1 MSKTEFNYPMKK
13 LIYLL
18 LFIAPGAFAQPVC
31 AEYTSVGDASSPYIL
46 SSDPDC
52 AICEGTGADGPW
64 SGFGCTGTIVSTAV
78 APTLSMTLAY
88 TAVNTD
94 DFATISID
102 GGGVMTLTGD
112 GVGVAGDVI
121 GPYLCGGS
129 YGDVFLTVESTL
141 PFTTVTLVNTGCSS
155 GWVIACPSTDAN
167 AGDDN
172 TATVCGGIF
181 VLEDLL
187 SVDAEAGG
195 TWTETTGSGAF
206 DPLTTEF
213 DAGTAGAGVYTF
225 EYEVVGCGGIVDI
238 ATFTITVEL
247 DGTAGDDNA
256 TVVCTGI
263 VTLSDLLSG
272 DAEPGGTWT
281 ETTASGVFD
290 PITTEF
296 DAGTAGEG
304 VYTFEYEVIGCGGAV
319 TVATFTVNVGPG
331 GSAGEDNTA
340 ELCNSAGFTLDL
352 NTLLVGADPGGN
364 WAETTASGAFDP
376 VTGVF
381 DASGL
386 PGGIYTFT
394 YTFPVDLPCIDD
406 VADFTITVH
415 AEPIV
420 AIVSDPSPA
429 VICLGDNMTLTAS
442 GAGGGGTY
450 NWDHPMTNAT
460 AFTPGLGV
468 DTYIVTATD
477 VNGCISTGS
486 IDIEVEPLPNVAF
499 EADILEGCDPLL
511 VTFTNLTDLPGV
523 SCIWDFGDGGSAS
536 DCGTVTH
543 LYTGVGDF
551 DVTLNV
557 QSSAVCGASST
568 YADYIT
574 VVKQPEAF
582 FSPINIPVNIED
594 TEVEF
599 DNASLFANIY
609 EWSFGDGT
617 GYSNEF
623 EPRHIFPLTPNLT
636 YEVRLVA
643 SNDIGCADTAYANIT
658 IDDVITFFIP
668 NVFTP
673 DGDDFN
679 EEFKPVM
686 TSGYDPYDY
695 HLIIYNRWGEILFES
710 FNASYGWNGTYRDG
724 NLAPDGVYVWHIE
737 FGDTISDEKHEY
749 HGHVTIV
756 K

>member
-1 MSKTEFNYPMKK
+1 MKN

-18 LFIAPGAFAQPVC
+18 IFIAPSAFAQPVC

-52 AICEGTGADGPW
+52 AICDGTGADGPW

-102 GGGVMTLTGD
+102 GGGVMTITGD

-129 YGDVFLTVESTL
+129 YGDVFVTVESTL
-141 PFTTVTLVNTGCSS
+141 PFTTVTLLNTGCSS

-172 TATVCGGIF
+172 AATVCGGIF

-187 SVDAEAGG
+187 SVDAELGG
-195 TWTETTGSGAF
+195 TWTETTGSGEFDPGTTEFDAGTAGVGVYTFEYEVIGCGGISDVAVFTITVEVDGTAGDDNATVVCAGIVVLEDLLSGDAALGGTWTETTGSGFF

-213 DAGTAGAGVYTF
+213 DAGTAGVGIYTF
-225 EYEVVGCGGIVDI
+225 EYEI
-238 ATFTITVEL
+238 
-247 DGTAGDDNA
+247 
-256 TVVCTGI
+256 
-263 VTLSDLLSG
+263 
-272 DAEPGGTWT
+272 
-281 ETTASGVFD
+281 
-290 PITTEF
+290 
-296 DAGTAGEG
+296 
-304 VYTFEYEVIGCGGAV
+304 IGCGGV
-319 TVATFTVNVGPG
+319 IDIATFTVNVGPG

-340 ELCNSAGFTLDL
+340 EICNNPGFTLDL
-352 NTLLVGADPGGN
+352 NTLLVGADPDGD
-364 WAETTASGAFDP
+364 WAETSASGSFDP

-386 PGGIYTFT
+386 AGGDYTFT
-394 YTFPVDLPCIDD
+394 YTFPVELPCEDD
-406 VADFTITVH
+406 IADFIITVN
-415 AEPIV
+415 AAPIV
-420 AIVSDPSPA
+420 TIASDPSPA
-429 VICLGDNMTLTAS
+429 VICLGETMTLTAS
-442 GAGGGGTY
+442 GAGLGGVYT
-450 NWDHPMTNAT
+450 WDHPMTNAT
-460 AFTPGLGV
+460 PFTPGLGI
-468 DTYIVTATD
+468 DTYIVTAVD
-477 VNGCISTGS
+477 VNGCIGIGN

-499 EADILEGCDPLL
+499 EADILQGCDPLL

-523 SCIWDFGDGGSAS
+523 SCTWSFGDGVSIS
-536 DCGTVTH
+536 DCGTVSH
-543 LYTGVGDF
+543 LYTGIGEF
-551 DVTLNV
+551 DVTLHVN
-557 QSSAVCGASST
+557 SSDICGATST
-568 YADYIT
+568 YSDYIT

-582 FSPINIPVNIED
+582 FSPITNPIDIED
-594 TEVEF
+594 TRVEF
-599 DNASLFANIY
+599 DNASLYADLF
-609 EWSFGDGT
+609 EWKFGDGT
-617 GYSNEF
+617 AYSNEF
-623 EPRHIFPLTPNLT
+623 EPTHTYPTNPNIT
-636 YEVRLVA
+636 YEIRLVA
-643 SNDIGCADTAYANIT
+643 SNSIGCADTAYAQIT

-679 EEFKPVM
+679 EVFKPIM

-695 HLIIYNRWGEILFES
+695 HMIIYNRWGEILFES
-710 FNASYGWNGTYRDG
+710 FDAAYGWNGTYRDG
-724 NLAPDGVYVWHIE
+724 KLAPDGVYVWHIE
-737 FGDTISDEKHEY
+737 FGDTITDKKHEY
-749 HGHVTIV
+749 HGHVTIL